1 MQQVGQENGCGRALW
16 EYDNDRLNSYG
27 TPMSLML
34 LPYWTNSC
42 IGSMEGLFFE
52 ASASTPYHFLMQSD
66 LSSRPSRPQR
76 KLPYQ
81 DLDVDLGV
89 QQMQLYGVRYY
100 MAFSNRAVTEARAN
114 PALREL
120 GQVGGNPSLLA
131 QLRASSSPDAAAIDR
146 ASPWVIFEVA
156 DSDLVT
162 PLRYAPVVTDIGQHQ
177 HDWLEPSTAYFEDP
191 SRWDVVPAASGPATW
206 PRTAG
211 LDDPLPRTP
220 VTPAVIDDIKTSDDS
235 ISFTVDEESIGSPV
249 LVKAS
254 YFPNWQAEGALGP
267 YRVMPNLMVVVPTST
282 KVELHYGR
290 TPVDYFA
297 WGLTF
302 LGLIGL
308 VILAVRPALR
318 LAPGAGRAAAGEGDG
333 DGGGAP
339 RDPTGGDALALWPAA
354 PARRP
359 AARSTAGGAARG
371 GLPAA
376 VLQGLDGRGAGPV
389 AGLALGGAGPTA
401 QRRGWGLRARRRG
414 RGRRHRHQPPARP
427 PAAARGPAGRPR

>member
-1 MQQVGQENGCGRALW
+1 
-16 EYDNDRLNSYG
+16 
-27 TPMSLML
+27 MSLML

-120 GQVGGNPSLLA
+120 GQVGGNPQLLA
-131 QLRASSSPDAAAIDR
+131 QLRASASPDAAAIDR

-162 PLRYAPVVTDIGQHQ
+162 PLRYAPVVADIGQHQ

-191 SRWDVVPAASGPATW
+191 SRWDVVPAASGPANW

-302 LGLIGL
+302 LGLVGL

-318 LAPGAGRAAAGEGDG
+318 LAPGAGRAAAG
-333 DGGGAP
+333 GGRRRQG
-339 RDPTGGDALALWPAA
+339 
-354 PARRP
+354 RRP
-359 AARSTAGGAARG
+359 ARPDGRRRPRALAGRPRRGGQRRGPTAGGAARG

-401 QRRGWGLRARRRG
+401 QRRRRGLRARRRR

-427 PAAARGPAGRPR
+427 PAAAHRRAGRPR

>member
-1 MQQVGQENGCGRALW
+1 
-16 EYDNDRLNSYG
+16 
-27 TPMSLML
+27 
-34 LPYWTNSC
+34 
-42 IGSMEGLFFE
+42 
-52 ASASTPYHFLMQSD
+52 MQSD

-114 PALREL
+114 PALKEL
-120 GQVGGNPSLLA
+120 GQVGGNPQLLA

-191 SRWDVVPAASGPATW
+191 SRWDVVPAASGPANW

-318 LAPGAGRAAAGEGDG
+318 LAPGAGRAAAGGGDG
-333 DGGGAP
+333 DRGGAP
-339 RDPTGGDALALWPAA
+339 RDPTGGDDLALWPA
-354 PARRP
+354 
-359 AARSTAGGAARG
+359 GLGAATSG
-371 GLPAA
+371 AGPPLGVPLEDDFPPPSSKDWMAA
-376 VLQGLDGRGAGPV
+376 ERDPSLGWLWAVPDRPLNAADGVFGLDGADGADGTDTNLQLALPLPPAGPQV
-389 AGLALGGAGPTA
+389 APGETAAGPQA
-401 QRRGWGLRARRRG
+401 E
-414 RGRRHRHQPPARP
+414 
-427 PAAARGPAGRPR
+427 PAAFDPEAIPQTVHWTDRDEVSDDA